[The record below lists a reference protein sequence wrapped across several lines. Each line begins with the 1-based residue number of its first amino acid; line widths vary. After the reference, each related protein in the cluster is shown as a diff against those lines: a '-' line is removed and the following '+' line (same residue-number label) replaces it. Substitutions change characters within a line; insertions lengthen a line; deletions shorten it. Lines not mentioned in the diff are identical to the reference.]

1 MYTASQEHLDQ
12 APDGDLSLRDAARLY
27 DVSARALAQQMRFGV
42 LAGYKT
48 RGAAGREWRVSRT
61 IMEDA
66 GYRRRCTTGLTTQ
79 ADELSRLRDDLAA
92 AQRLAASERR
102 RADDLD
108 RRLGHALLESGRL
121 RSALAAA
128 TGEAQPTEAALDA
141 DAARWLIA
149 AVTGGSGT
157 RRRTGLSGGDVP
169 AQSRV

>member
-1 MYTASQEHLDQ
+1 MKIASQEHQEQ

-61 IMEDA
+61 SMEDE
-66 GYRRRCTTGLTTQ
+66 GYRRRGATGLMTH
-79 ADELSRLRDDLAA
+79 ADELSRLREDLAA
-92 AQRLAASERR
+92 AQRLAAAERR

-121 RSALAAA
+121 RTALAAA
-128 TGEAQPTEAALDA
+128 TGDAQATEAALDA

-149 AVTGGSGT
+149 AVTGGSGP
-157 RRRTGLSGGDVP
+157 RRRSGLSVGGVP
-169 AQSRV
+169 TQS